1 MNVALPALVIFA
13 LVLPGFI
20 FRDRFK
26 RNEKTALDYAPF
38 GRVVAE
44 AVIWAV
50 VLHFIWLLM
59 AWQLRGQVLN
69 LEAVMGLL
77 SSNSEDQSRA
87 IKFIHQRAGSLA
99 QYFLSLLFACLVV
112 PTLLRKFITLS
123 RLDRYD
129 AVLAPFVRFHDA
141 PWYYLLTGA
150 DFRKADLPDYINV
163 SAIVNIAGTPFL
175 FQGMLDDFFF
185 SSDGQLD
192 RLVLENVSRRLLS
205 NDKTVPR
212 APLTS
217 DAHLTAVEAAGLQD
231 AHTPG
236 EDQRFYPVDGDYFV
250 LRMSEAI
257 TLNVQYVKLLKERD
271 VANAPTVTLK
281 QRIRRTWQT
290 LLRGVQAI

>member
-77 SSNSEDQSRA
+77 SSNSEDQSQA
-87 IKFIHQRAGSLA
+87 IKFIHQRADSLA

-112 PTLLRKFITLS
+112 PTLLRKFITLC
-123 RLDRYD
+123 RLDRYGS
-129 AVLAPFVRFHDA
+129 VLAPFVRFHDA

-150 DFRKADLPDYINV
+150 DFRKGDLPDYINV

-192 RLVLENVSRRLLS
+192 RLVLENVSRRLLN
-205 NDKTVPR
+205 NDKTVPG

-217 DAHLTAVEAAGLQD
+217 DAHLTAVEAAGLKD
-231 AHTPG
+231 AHTPA

-271 VANAPTVTLK
+271 VANAPTMTL
-281 QRIRRTWQT
+281 
-290 LLRGVQAI
+290 